1 MIELNLTYEE
11 SKKIL
16 DLGYDFRR
24 VSSVFVNEQGRF
36 YNRANNYLAVAR
48 DITLYEIDQRPDLIP
63 AFFRFID
70 HLTPIIPKG
79 ALEACLPEL
88 EEERHVINARVWL
101 GKDLYAVQEDCI
113 YSLDSDGSG
122 YGSYDLERLKDQGFN
137 SAFEAF
143 TWCHE
148 HYRKELKDK
157 FNAYRLDLL

>member
-24 VSSVFVNEQGRF
+24 VSNVFVNEQGRF

-48 DITLYEIDQRPDLIP
+48 DITLYEIDQRPDTLP

-79 ALEACLPEL
+79 ALEACLPEY
-88 EEERHVINARVWL
+88 EGYEHDSEITYTWAGHTAMKSVCFIDECTPRHI
-101 GKDLYAVQEDCI
+101 GIGIDEYLY
-113 YSLDSDGSG
+113 
-122 YGSYDLERLKDQGFN
+122 RTK
-137 SAFEAF
+137 SAYEAF
-143 TWCHE
+143 VWCHE
-148 HYRKELKDK
+148 HYPKELKDK
-157 FNAYRLDLL
+157 FNAYRLDLM

>member
-24 VSSVFVNEQGRF
+24 VSNIFVNEQGRF

-70 HLTPIIPKG
+70 HLTPIIPKA
-79 ALEACLPEL
+79 ALEACLPNYLMKKGGEKKTWISSY
-88 EEERHVINARVWL
+88 HVYKCRESFWWENT
-101 GKDLYAVQEDCI
+101 
-113 YSLDSDGSG
+113 
-122 YGSYDLERLKDQGFN
+122 QGETLTDDVYFLIK
-137 SAFEAF
+137 AFI
-143 TWCHE
+143 WCHE
-148 HYRKELKDK
+148 HYPKELKDK
-157 FNAYRLDLL
+157 FNELRLNFM

>member
-24 VSSVFVNEQGRF
+24 VSNIFVNEQGRF

-70 HLTPIIPKG
+70 HLTPIIPKSILQDFLLLRFKYETDYEHLITCTPLG
-79 ALEACLPEL
+79 SNKCQIVRWLSTRGTDYAAGTMEAE
-88 EEERHVINARVWL
+88 
-101 GKDLYAVQEDCI
+101 G
-113 YSLDSDGSG
+113 SLC
-122 YGSYDLERLKDQGFN
+122 E
-137 SAFEAF
+137 AFE
-143 TWCHE
+143 WLHK
-148 HYRKELKDK
+148 HYPKELKDK
-157 FNAYRLDLL
+157 FNELRLDLMQ